1 MIIGIISNSQAKI
14 KINMSVTLKILIIDD
29 DKVDMVT
36 ILRSI
41 SHSGIIA
48 DVESAFSAR
57 DGIEKVKA
65 VNYDLIFLDYMMP
78 DSDGISFLKK
88 LRDLDIETP
97 VIFVTSQGDEKIA
110 SQAILGGASDYIP
123 KTLLTP
129 DGVSQS
135 IRNALKLNESLKE
148 RKKTELALKI
158 NANRLSEAQ
167 KLAKIGSWEI
177 NLSTNEAYFSEGFFT
192 IFEVDN
198 DEIVSIDFF
207 KSCFTEAQDLAIFE
221 SNLNHVIN
229 TNAEVQFQ
237 HSITTKKGTV
247 KYIHEFIKYLND
259 ENEKPYKI
267 LGTIQDISEQKRSE
281 AELIKAKELAEKA
294 VVIKEQFL
302 TNMSHEIR
310 TPMNGIIGFAR
321 ILESTNLDSDQKQ
334 SVEAIKKASQN
345 LMFII
350 NDILDYS
357 KIEADKMTFEEVQF
371 SLSKTVSYVI
381 ELLSPN
387 AKEKKIKLLYD
398 IEPKINDDLIGDPTK
413 LSQILVNL
421 VGNALKF
428 TEKGYVEVV
437 VTEMLETETDSLIKF
452 SVIDTGIGIP
462 KDKIGSIFE
471 SFNQASNET
480 TRKYGGT
487 GLGLTITRKLV
498 ELQGGKITVES
509 VVEEGSEF
517 SFSLQYKKAQK
528 VVSNFTKSKNTV
540 INPVFLKDIKI
551 LLVEDNELNQ
561 LLAKKVFGKW
571 DKQIDIAD
579 NGKIAIEK
587 ITNTD
592 YDIILMDIQ
601 MPEMD
606 GNELTHHIR
615 TKMGDKS
622 MVPIIALTAHAT
634 LEEEKRCLQ
643 NGMNDYLSKPYDFN
657 VLLEKLYQNLNKN
670 KGNTIPP
677 PEFLKQEMTT
687 EKLINFKYLMDFA
700 EGDDTFIK
708 NMISVFLE
716 NTPET
721 LTSILKSNENND
733 IKTLKEEIH
742 KLKSSLSLLGISKA
756 SDSVAIIENEIETN
770 PLGQKIKD
778 EVVYLNEICQLAI
791 TELELVEEY

>member
-1 MIIGIISNSQAKI
+1 MAL
-14 KINMSVTLKILIIDD
+14 VLKILIIDD
-29 DKVDMVT
+29 DKIDSIT
-36 ILRSI
+36 ISRSI
-41 SHSGIIA
+41 SQSGMIA
-48 DVESAFSAR
+48 EVDSVFSAKE
-57 DGIEKVKA
+57 GMEKIESMY
-65 VNYDLIFLDYMMP
+65 YDLIFLDYLMP
-78 DSDGISFLKK
+78 DTDGISFLKK
-88 LRDLDIETP
+88 VRTAGIETP
-97 VIFVTSQGDEKIA
+97 IIFVTSQGDEKIA
-110 SQAILGGASDYIP
+110 SQAILSGASDYIP

-135 IRNALKLNESLKE
+135 IRNAIKLHESIKL
-148 RKKTELALKI
+148 RKDTELALKV
-158 NANRLSEAQ
+158 NANRLLEAQ

-177 NLSTNEAYFSEGFFT
+177 NLSNNETYFSDEFFT
-192 IFEVDN
+192 IFEVEN
-198 DEIVSIDFF
+198 QAIASVDFF
-207 KSCFTEAQDLAIFE
+207 KSCFTDAEDLALYE
-221 SNLNHVIN
+221 DNLEHVKN

-237 HSITTKKGTV
+237 HSITSKKGTLKHISV
-247 KYIHEFIKYLND
+247 FIKCLND
-259 ENEKPYKI
+259 ENGKPCKI
-267 LGTIQDISEQKRSE
+267 LGTIQDISEQKRTE

-321 ILESTNLDSDQKQ
+321 ILESTNLDNDQKQ
-334 SVEAIKKASQN
+334 SVEAIKKASHN

-350 NDILDYS
+350 NDILDFS
-357 KIEADKMTFEEVQF
+357 KIEANKVTFEAVNF
-371 SLSKTVSYVI
+371 SLSKTVNSVI
-381 ELLSPN
+381 ELLYPN

-398 IEPKINDDLIGDPTK
+398 IDPDINDNLIGDPTK

-421 VGNALKF
+421 VGNSLKF

-462 KDKIGSIFE
+462 KDKIDSIFE

-509 VVEEGSEF
+509 VVSKGSEF
-517 SFSLQYKKAQK
+517 SFSLEYKKAQK
-528 VVSNFTKSKNTV
+528 GTANNTKLKNV
-540 INPVFLKDIKI
+540 AIAPDFLKDIKI

-561 LLAKKVFGKW
+561 LLAVKVFGKW

-622 MVPIIALTAHAT
+622 SVPIIALTAHAT

-657 VLLEKLYQNLNKN
+657 VLLEKLYQNLYEN
-670 KGNTIPP
+670 KGNMIQS
-677 PEFLKQEMTT
+677 PELQTPEMTT
-687 EKLINFKYLMDFA
+687 EKLINFKYLKDFA
-700 EGDDTFIK
+700 EGDDSFIK
-708 NMISVFLE
+708 NMISIFLE

-721 LTSILKSNENND
+721 MAIILKSNKNDD

-742 KLKSSLSLLGISKA
+742 KLKSSISLLGITKA
-756 SDSVAIIENEIETN
+756 SESIVIIENEIETN
-770 PLGQKIKD
+770 PLSEKRKE
-778 EVVYLNEICQLAI
+778 EVLYLNEICQLAI
-791 TELELVEEY
+791 KELELVEEY

>member
-1 MIIGIISNSQAKI
+1 MAL
-14 KINMSVTLKILIIDD
+14 VLKILIIDD
-29 DKVDMVT
+29 DKIDSIT
-36 ILRSI
+36 ISRSI
-41 SHSGIIA
+41 SQSGMIA
-48 DVESAFSAR
+48 EVDSVFSAKE
-57 DGIEKVKA
+57 GMEKIESMY
-65 VNYDLIFLDYMMP
+65 YDLIFLDYLMP
-78 DSDGISFLKK
+78 DTDGISFLKK
-88 LRDLDIETP
+88 VRTAGIETP
-97 VIFVTSQGDEKIA
+97 IIFVTSQGDEKIA
-110 SQAILGGASDYIP
+110 SQAILSGASDYIP

-135 IRNALKLNESLKE
+135 IRNVIKLHESIKL
-148 RKKTELALKI
+148 RKDTELALKV
-158 NANRLSEAQ
+158 NANRLLEAQ

-177 NLSTNEAYFSEGFFT
+177 NLSNNEAYFSDEFFT
-192 IFEVDN
+192 IFEVEN
-198 DEIVSIDFF
+198 QAIASVDFF
-207 KSCFTEAQDLAIFE
+207 KSCFTDAEDLALYE
-221 SNLNHVIN
+221 DNLEHVKN

-237 HSITTKKGTV
+237 HSITSKKGTL
-247 KYIHEFIKYLND
+247 KYISVFIKCLND
-259 ENEKPYKI
+259 ENSKPCKI
-267 LGTIQDISEQKRSE
+267 LGTIQDISEQKRTE

-321 ILESTNLDSDQKQ
+321 ILESTNLDNDQKQ
-334 SVEAIKKASQN
+334 SVEAIKKASHN

-350 NDILDYS
+350 NDILDFS
-357 KIEADKMTFEEVQF
+357 KIEANKMTFETVNF
-371 SLSKTVSYVI
+371 SLSKTVNSVI
-381 ELLSPN
+381 ELLYPN

-398 IEPKINDDLIGDPTK
+398 IDPDINDNLIGDPTK

-462 KDKIGSIFE
+462 KDKIDSIFE

-509 VVEEGSEF
+509 VVSKGSEF
-517 SFSLQYKKAQK
+517 SFSLEYKKAQK
-528 VVSNFTKSKNTV
+528 GTANNTKLKNV
-540 INPVFLKDIKI
+540 AIAPDFLKDIKI

-561 LLAKKVFGKW
+561 LLAVKVFGKW

-606 GNELTHHIR
+606 GNELTHYIR
-615 TKMGDKS
+615 TNMGEKS
-622 MVPIIALTAHAT
+622 TVPIIALTAHAT

-657 VLLEKLYQNLNKN
+657 VLLEKLYENLNKN
-670 KGNTIPP
+670 KGNTIQS
-677 PEFLKQEMTT
+677 PELPTQEMTT
-687 EKLINFKYLMDFA
+687 EKLINFKYLKDFA
-700 EGDDTFIK
+700 EGDDSFIK
-708 NMISVFLE
+708 NMISIFLE

-721 LTSILKSNENND
+721 MALILKSNKNDD

-742 KLKSSLSLLGISKA
+742 KLKSSISLLGITKA
-756 SDSVAIIENEIETN
+756 SESIAIIENEIETN
-770 PLGQKIKD
+770 PLSEKRKE

-791 TELELVEEY
+791 KELELVEEY